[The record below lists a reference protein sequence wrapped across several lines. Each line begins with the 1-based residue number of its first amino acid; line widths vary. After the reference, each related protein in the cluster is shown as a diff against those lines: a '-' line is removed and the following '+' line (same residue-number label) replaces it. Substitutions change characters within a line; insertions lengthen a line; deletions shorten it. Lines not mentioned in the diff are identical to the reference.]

1 MSCGGMPGNGEQM
14 RWADRASVAALLT
27 LALLAGGCSAS
38 GVSGGS
44 PAPETSGSS
53 WSISHFFAGSSAKSQ
68 QTVTGA
74 DPSANC
80 PPIEI
85 RQGASTLTI
94 SPQGDRSNMSVR
106 YQASFLREARECNV
120 ASGEMVMK
128 VGVQGRVIV
137 GPAGGPGQLDVP
149 LRIAV
154 VQETPGG
161 TRSITTKFVR
171 IPVAVTGGPDGTV
184 FTYIEDALTFPLPAS
199 MASLDDYIVYFGFD
213 PVTAE
218 MQDREKA
225 APAPKSKTK
234 AKAKPTASTN

>member
-1 MSCGGMPGNGEQM
+1 MAGNGGRM
-14 RWADRASVAALLT
+14 RLGDRALVAAVLT

-38 GVSGGS
+38 SVSGGA
-44 PAPETSGSS
+44 PAPDTSGSS

-68 QTVTGA
+68 QPVTGA
-74 DPSANC
+74 DSSANC

-85 RQGASTLTI
+85 RHGASTLTI
-94 SPQGDRSNMSVR
+94 SPPGDHSTMSVK

-120 ASGEMVMK
+120 TSGEMVMK
-128 VGVQGRVIV
+128 LGVQGRVIV

-161 TRSITTKFVR
+161 TRAITTKFVR
-171 IPVAVTGGPDGTV
+171 IPVAVTGSPEGTV
-184 FTYIEDALTFPLPAS
+184 FTHIEEALTFPLPAS
-199 MASLDDYIVYFGFD
+199 MTALDDYIVYIGFD

-218 MQDREKA
+218 MQDREKT
-225 APAPKSKTK
+225 APTPKSK
-234 AKAKPTASTN
+234 AKVKPTASAN